1 MSFADIIG
9 PLDPA
14 QPAPLYHQ
22 LREAVRDAIARRALS
37 AHDALPPERDLAHA
51 LDVSR
56 ITVRKAL
63 DGLVADGLLTR
74 RQGAG
79 TFVAGRVEKSFSR
92 LTSFSEDMAARGWT
106 PSSVWISRAQGP
118 ATPEE
123 SLMLNLSP
131 GVGVYRFQR
140 IRYADETPMA
150 LEHALI
156 PAACLPSMDAVETSL
171 YAALEAAG
179 RRPMRALQR
188 LRAVAFTEDQAAQM
202 QTTVGAPGLLIER
215 RGFDATGQAVELT
228 RSWYRGD
235 AYDFIAE
242 LSESPAD
249 AR

>member
-1 MSFADIIG
+1 M
-9 PLDPA
+9 
-14 QPAPLYHQ
+14 
-22 LREAVRDAIARRALS
+22 
-37 AHDALPPERDLAHA
+37 
-51 LDVSR
+51 
-56 ITVRKAL
+56 
-63 DGLVADGLLTR
+63 
-74 RQGAG
+74 
-79 TFVAGRVEKSFSR
+79 EKSFSR

-140 IRYADETPMA
+140 IRYADATPMA

-215 RGFDATGQAVELT
+215 RGFDVTGQAVELT

>member
-22 LREAVRDAIARRALS
+22 LREAVRDAIARRALA
-37 AHDALPPERDLAHA
+37 AHDALPPERDLATA

-140 IRYADETPMA
+140 IRYADQTPMA
-150 LEHALI
+150 LE
-156 PAACLPSMDAVETSL
+156 
-171 YAALEAAG
+171 
-179 RRPMRALQR
+179 
-188 LRAVAFTEDQAAQM
+188 
-202 QTTVGAPGLLIER
+202 
-215 RGFDATGQAVELT
+215 
-228 RSWYRGD
+228 
-235 AYDFIAE
+235 
-242 LSESPAD
+242 
-249 AR
+249 